1 MAYPASCTSSASSRR
16 ASLPRWRWQSASGGS
31 PQLETGAVLSSR
43 QNYGGLRMKIL
54 LTGSRGYIGTVMAP
68 FLLKAGHEVVGIDTD
83 LYRRCTF
90 GSWRESIHTI
100 EKDVRELRVADL
112 RGFDAV
118 IHLAALSND
127 PLGDLDPDL
136 TYDINHLGSVRL
148 AALAKEAG
156 VGRFA
161 FASSC
166 SNYGAAGD
174 EPVDEESQLNP
185 VTAYGE
191 SKVRVERDV
200 APMADDSFS
209 PTFLRCATAYG
220 ASPRLRF
227 DIVLNNLVAWA
238 FASGKVFLKSDGSPW
253 RPIVHIEDISR
264 AFLTVL
270 SAPREAVHAQAFNVG
285 RNDQNYRIREIAQ
298 IVKETV
304 PGCEIAFADDAGPDK
319 RNYRADFSKVGRMLP
334 GFQPQWDARK
344 GAKQL
349 YELYKAI
356 GLKLEDFEGPRYRRI
371 DQIKL
376 LIASGQL
383 RSDLRW
389 NPQTVAA

>member
-1 MAYPASCTSSASSRR
+1 MR
-16 ASLPRWRWQSASGGS
+16 
-31 PQLETGAVLSSR
+31 
-43 QNYGGLRMKIL
+43 IL
-54 LTGSRGYIGTVMAP
+54 LTGSRGYIGTVLAP
-68 FLLKAGHEVVGIDTD
+68 FLLDAGQEVVGVDTD
-83 LYRRCTF
+83 LYRRSTF
-90 GSWRESIHTI
+90 GPWRESIRTLC
-100 EKDVRELRVADL
+100 KDVREIQVADL
-112 RGFDAV
+112 RGFDAI

-127 PLGDLDPDL
+127 PLGDLNPQL
-136 TYDINHLGSVRL
+136 TYEINHLASVRL
-148 AALAKEAG
+148 AEQAKAAG
-156 VGRFA
+156 VPRFA

-174 EPVDEESQLNP
+174 EPVDEEAELNP

-200 APMADDSFS
+200 SRLADDSFS

-238 FASGKVFLKSDGSPW
+238 YTSGKVMLKSDGTPW

-264 AFLTVL
+264 AFLAVL
-270 SAPREAVHAQAFNVG
+270 SAPREVVHGQAFNVG

-319 RNYRADFSKVGRMLP
+319 RNYRADFSKIARVLP
-334 GFQPQWDARK
+334 EFTPQWDARK
-344 GAKQL
+344 GAHQL
-349 YELYKAI
+349 YEAYKAI

-376 LIASGQL
+376 LIGSGHL
-383 RSDLRW
+383 RNDLRW
-389 NPQTVAA
+389 NPDTAAA

>member
-1 MAYPASCTSSASSRR
+1 
-16 ASLPRWRWQSASGGS
+16 L
-31 PQLETGAVLSSR
+31 
-43 QNYGGLRMKIL
+43 KIL

-68 FLLKAGHEVVGIDTD
+68 FLAEAGHEVTGIDTD
-83 LYRRCTF
+83 LYRRSTF
-90 GSWRESIHTI
+90 GPWRESINTI
-100 EKDVRELRVADL
+100 VKDLRALEPTDL

-127 PLGDLDPDL
+127 PLGDLNPEL
-136 TYDINHLGSVRL
+136 TDDINHLTSVRL

-156 VGRFA
+156 VRRFL

-174 EPVDEESQLNP
+174 APMNEESELNP
-185 VTAYGE
+185 VTPYSE

-200 APMADDSFS
+200 IRLVDEAFS

-220 ASPRLRF
+220 VSPRLRF

-238 FASGKVFLKSDGSPW
+238 FTSGKVFLKSDGSPW

-264 AFLTVL
+264 AFLAVLTV
-270 SAPREAVHAQAFNVG
+270 SPERVRGQAFNIG

-304 PGCEIAFADDAGPDK
+304 PGCEIAFAADAGPDK
-319 RNYRADFSKVGRMLP
+319 RNYRADFSKVARLLP
-334 GFQPQWDARK
+334 EFQPQWDARK

-349 YELYKAI
+349 YEAYRAF

-371 DQIKL
+371 DQIKQ
-376 LIASGQL
+376 LIAAGNL
-383 RSDLRW
+383 GPDLRW
-389 NPQTVAA
+389 KSEPALA

>member
-1 MAYPASCTSSASSRR
+1 
-16 ASLPRWRWQSASGGS
+16 
-31 PQLETGAVLSSR
+31 
-43 QNYGGLRMKIL
+43 MKIL

-68 FLLKAGHEVVGIDTD
+68 FLVQAGHEVIGIDTD
-83 LYRRCTF
+83 LYRRSTF
-90 GSWRESIHTI
+90 GPWRESVQTI
-100 EKDVRELRVADL
+100 VKDLRSLEAKDL

-118 IHLAALSND
+118 VHLAALSND
-127 PLGDLDPDL
+127 PLGDLNAQL
-136 TYDINHLGSVRL
+136 TYDINHLASVRL

-174 EPVDEESQLNP
+174 APVNEESELNP

-200 APMADDSFS
+200 SKLADDRFS

-220 ASPRLRF
+220 VSPRLRF

-238 FASGKVFLKSDGSPW
+238 FTSGKVMLKSDGSPW

-264 AFLTVL
+264 AFLAVL
-270 SAPREAVHAQAFNVG
+270 SVPRERVHAQAFNVG
-285 RNDQNYRIREIAQ
+285 KNDQNYRIRDIAQ

-319 RNYRADFSKVGRMLP
+319 RNYRADFSKVARLLP
-334 GFQPQWDARK
+334 EFQPQWDARK

-349 YELYKAI
+349 YDAYQAI
-356 GLKLEDFEGPRYRRI
+356 GLVLADFEGPRYRRI
-371 DQIKL
+371 DQIK
-376 LIASGQL
+376 QL
-383 RSDLRW
+383 MAAGNLGPDLRW
-389 NPQTVAA
+389 VSEPAAA